1 RWVHI
6 KDNSDKCVFT
16 RGIDLTHIPV
26 AHGEGRFC
34 CDPETYRVLKENNQI
49 VFTYCDESGQDA
61 NSLYPLNPNGAMND
75 VAAICD
81 MSGRIMG
88 MMPHPERAIYAVS
101 EPEFQL
107 KKELAKR
114 AGKKIPELIETNFMI
129 FKNAVDYVNEQT
141 EAEGSISIPESAES
155 KQPAPETS
163 EVAEAA
169 ERVSTK
175 FAVKTKTEA
184 ATYAD
189 AGVNLEL
196 GDDASKILYEA
207 AKRTFENRK
216 GLIGEVIIPLD
227 DFSGL
232 RAVDVSK
239 LPEGS
244 LMCISFDGVG
254 TKVEIAQR
262 MNDHTTIAY
271 DLLAMVCDD
280 AIVRGAEPV
289 LVGTVLDVNSLGKG
303 KGSNIHQVRQ
313 LAQGYIAAA
322 REANVAIINGELAEL
337 GNISGYG
344 NFNYNWCAGVIW
356 FARRDRLFTG
366 REIQLGDSIV
376 VLEEGGFRS
385 NGISLVRRT
394 FRDHI
399 GEEWHKLSFEG
410 STLGKHVLTP
420 SRIYSKA
427 MVKIHGGFNSE
438 GLCEIHGIAHITGG
452 GIPGKLS
459 RILRPS
465 GLGAELDNLFE
476 PCKAMQYCQQ
486 LGKITDREAYRT
498 WNMGQGMAIIT
509 PEPERVIEE
518 LERLGIRA
526 KVGGRIILEKKIII
540 HSKGL
545 SRERL
550 VFDAENF
557 E

>member
-1 RWVHI
+1 
-6 KDNSDKCVFT
+6 
-16 RGIDLTHIPV
+16 
-26 AHGEGRFC
+26 
-34 CDPETYRVLKENNQI
+34 
-49 VFTYCDESGQDA
+49 
-61 NSLYPLNPNGAMND
+61 
-75 VAAICD
+75 
-81 MSGRIMG
+81 
-88 MMPHPERAIYAVS
+88 
-101 EPEFQL
+101 

-114 AGKKIPELIETNFMI
+114 AGKEVPELIETNFMI

-141 EAEGSISIPESAES
+141 EAEGSISIPEPAES

-289 LVGTVLDVNSLGKG
+289 LVGTVLDVNSLG
-303 KGSNIHQVRQ
+303 
-313 LAQGYIAAA
+313 
-322 REANVAIINGELAEL
+322 
-337 GNISGYG
+337 
-344 NFNYNWCAGVIW
+344 
-356 FARRDRLFTG
+356 
-366 REIQLGDSIV
+366 
-376 VLEEGGFRS
+376 
-385 NGISLVRRT
+385 
-394 FRDHI
+394 
-399 GEEWHKLSFEG
+399 
-410 STLGKHVLTP
+410 
-420 SRIYSKA
+420 
-427 MVKIHGGFNSE
+427 
-438 GLCEIHGIAHITGG
+438 
-452 GIPGKLS
+452 
-459 RILRPS
+459 
-465 GLGAELDNLFE
+465 
-476 PCKAMQYCQQ
+476 
-486 LGKITDREAYRT
+486 
-498 WNMGQGMAIIT
+498 
-509 PEPERVIEE
+509 
-518 LERLGIRA
+518 
-526 KVGGRIILEKKIII
+526 
-540 HSKGL
+540 
-545 SRERL
+545 
-550 VFDAENF
+550 
-557 E
+557 